1 VVYGFIELKTH
12 AKLSLIVRRE
22 MGELVTYCHVGTGNY
37 HQVTAKIY
45 TDLSFFTCDPAL
57 CRDAA
62 RVFNF
67 ITGYARPRHLEKL
80 AISPDGIRAKLIELI
95 EAEIAHAEAG
105 RPAAIWAKL
114 NALVDAGMIEAL
126 YRASQVGVSIS
137 LVVRGMCSLR
147 PGVAGLSENI
157 TVKSIIGRFLE
168 HARIAQWDILEF
180 SRNPK
185 HVSPDFPEGY
195 WPKTPG
201 PPDGAA
207 WNKSMKGF
215 QRDLQAMVA
224 LISNVRVDL
233 HAPLPSGGGQTLLRE
248 ALVLAD
254 HNAYHLGQLVDLR
267 RALKI
272 WPES

>member
-1 VVYGFIELKTH
+1 MPARKK
-12 AKLSLIVRRE
+12 KLP
-22 MGELVTYCHVGTGNY
+22 GK
-37 HQVTAKIY
+37 KI
-45 TDLSFFTCDPAL
+45 
-57 CRDAA
+57 
-62 RVFNF
+62 
-67 ITGYARPRHLEKL
+67 K
-80 AISPDGIRAKLIELI
+80 PD
-95 EAEIAHAEAG
+95 
-105 RPAAIWAKL
+105 
-114 NALVDAGMIEAL
+114 
-126 YRASQVGVSIS
+126 Q
-137 LVVRGMCSLR
+137 SLR
-147 PGVAGLSENI
+147 KHLVALLRGGEAHIQFADALTDFPSDKRGAFAAGLPH
-157 TVKSIIGRFLE
+157 TGWQLLE

-180 SRNPK
+180 SRNSK

-207 WNKSMKGF
+207 WNKSLKRF

-233 HAPLPSGGGQTLLRE
+233 HAPLPWGDGQTLLRE
-248 ALVLAD
+248 TLVLAD